1 MKILPALVTCYK
13 LLIYMGNESYKGVFA
28 DKYSCFSLDI
38 KG

>member
-1 MKILPALVTCYK
+1 MKILAALVTCYK